1 MRIAI
6 IGSGISGLGAAW
18 MLHRQHD
25 IVLYEAEPRPGGHS
39 NTIDLDYDGENVAV
53 DTGFIVYNEANYPN
67 LTALFSALD
76 VPNVASDMSF
86 AVSVGGGA
94 VEWAGDNL
102 RTVFAQR
109 RNLVRPAFLR
119 MLRDILRFNKRAPI
133 DLAAGVLDG
142 LTLGDYLV
150 AQRYSQP
157 FQQHYLLPMGGA
169 IWSTSMRGMLDF
181 PAQSFITFCENH
193 FLLSRD
199 RPRWRTVAGGSR
211 EYVKR
216 LTALFPDAVR
226 LGCPVVRVSRQA
238 DGQVA
243 VHDAHGGTAH
253 FDQVILAVH
262 GDQASAMLDAPDA
275 EEAEILGAISYAP
288 NIAYVHR
295 DPALMPRRRGI
306 WASWNYLSAKGAQE
320 DATVAVT
327 YWMNRLQNIDPQK
340 PLFVT
345 LNPPVMPRPE
355 MTFATLAYDHVQY
368 DMRTLRA
375 QRALPSI
382 QGRGGIWYCGAWTA
396 HGFHEDGLRSGI
408 EVAEKLGATCP
419 WERSSA
425 TNYKV
430 AAE

>member
-18 MLHRQHD
+18 MLYRQHD

-39 NTIDLDYDGENVAV
+39 NTIDVNYDGESLPV
-53 DTGFIVYNEANYPN
+53 DTGFIVYNEVNYPN
-67 LTALFSALD
+67 LTALFSALE
-76 VPNVASDMSF
+76 VPNIASDMSF

-102 RTVFAQR
+102 NTVFAQR
-109 RNLVRPAFLR
+109 RNLVRPSFLR
-119 MLRDILRFNKRAPI
+119 MLRDILRFNKQAPA
-133 DLAAGVLDG
+133 DLAAGVLEG
-142 LTLGDYLV
+142 LTLGDYLA
-150 AQRYSQP
+150 AQRYSQA

-226 LGCPVVRVSRQA
+226 LGCPVVRVSRHE
-238 DGQVA
+238 GGVA
-243 VHDAHGGTAH
+243 VHDAHGGTEQ
-253 FDQVILAVH
+253 FDQIILAVH
-262 GDQASAMLDAPDA
+262 GDQAFKMLEAPDA
-275 EEAEILGAISYAP
+275 EEREILGAIGYAP
-288 NIAYVHR
+288 NFAYVHR
-295 DPALMPRRRGI
+295 DAALMPRRRGI
-306 WASWNYLSAKGAQE
+306 WASWNYLSARGARE
-320 DATVAVT
+320 DTTVAVT

-340 PLFVT
+340 PVFVT
-345 LNPPVMPRPE
+345 LNPPVPPQPE
-355 MTFATLAYDHVQY
+355 LTFATLEYDHVQY
-368 DMRTLRA
+368 DMKTLRA
-375 QRALPSI
+375 QRALPAI
-382 QGRGGIWYCGAWTA
+382 QGRGGVWYCGAWTA

-408 EVAEKLGATCP
+408 EVAEKLGAICP
-419 WERSSA
+419 WERPVA
-425 TNYKV
+425 GNYKV